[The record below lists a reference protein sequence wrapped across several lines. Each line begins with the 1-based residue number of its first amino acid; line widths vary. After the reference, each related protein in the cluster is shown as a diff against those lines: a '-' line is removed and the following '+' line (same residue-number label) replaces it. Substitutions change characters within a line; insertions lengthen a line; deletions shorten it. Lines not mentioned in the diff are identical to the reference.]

1 MPVNIG
7 EVEAQVDDGGGSGDK
22 TKAAGK
28 IDDKLVEQVAARVLA
43 MLREELRITAER
55 RGMRIGR

>member
-7 EVEAQVDDGGGSGDK
+7 EVEAQVDDGGGSGGK